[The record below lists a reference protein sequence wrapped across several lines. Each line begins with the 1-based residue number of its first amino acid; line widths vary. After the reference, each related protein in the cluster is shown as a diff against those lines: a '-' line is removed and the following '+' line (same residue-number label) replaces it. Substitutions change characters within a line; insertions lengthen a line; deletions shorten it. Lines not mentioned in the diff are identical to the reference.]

1 MNAIINASTQTSKQA
16 SKQHEQ
22 TRPPIHVRQNLD
34 FGLDQDMP
42 RYWFGNDAFK
52 TRVFDAMTMIFPDGE
67 KYFIQS
73 VRLFRDQITDPRLKA
88 EVADFIKQEAQH
100 GIAHELFNKEMIK
113 QGMPVKEMISFMVKR
128 FDRNL
133 KDNSPEF
140 NLALT
145 AASEHITALMAEC
158 FYAERK
164 TMADAHPKARA
175 LLAWHAI
182 EEMEHRSVAFDV
194 MQDVAKVNYPL
205 RAAALMMVGAM
216 MPTFAMMRVNIMLK
230 ADGYTALERIQM
242 FRQGLPWIFGKQG
255 VLSSMKKPFLDW
267 FRRDFHPNDHAVVE
281 QYPLWLQVYAETNDP
296 IAAGEA
302 FWAAGR
308 K

>member
-1 MNAIINASTQTSKQA
+1 MNAILNPSTHASKNTQTHHKIQ
-16 SKQHEQ
+16 
-22 TRPPIHVRQNLD
+22 VRKNLD

-73 VRLFRDQITDPRLKA
+73 VRLFRDQITDPRLQA

-100 GIAHELFNKEMIK
+100 GIAHDLFNQEMIK
-113 QGMPVKEMISFMVKR
+113 QGMPVNEMIRFMVKR
-128 FDRNL
+128 FNSNL
-133 KDNSPEF
+133 KNNSPEF

-158 FYAERK
+158 FYAERH

-194 MQDVAKVNYPL
+194 MKDVANVSYPL

-230 ADGYTALERIQM
+230 ADGYTAFERLHM
-242 FRQGLPWIFGKQG
+242 FRKGLPWIFGRKG
-255 VLSSMKKPFLDW
+255 VLSSMRKPFLDW
-267 FRRDFHPNDHAVVE
+267 FRPDFHPNDHAVIA
-281 QYPLWLQVYAETNDP
+281 QYPLWLQVYAKTNDP

>member
-1 MNAIINASTQTSKQA
+1 
-16 SKQHEQ
+16 
-22 TRPPIHVRQNLD
+22 
-34 FGLDQDMP
+34 
-42 RYWFGNDAFK
+42 
-52 TRVFDAMTMIFPDGE
+52 
-67 KYFIQS
+67 
-73 VRLFRDQITDPRLKA
+73 
-88 EVADFIKQEAQH
+88 
-100 GIAHELFNKEMIK
+100 
-113 QGMPVKEMISFMVKR
+113 
-128 FDRNL
+128 
-133 KDNSPEF
+133 
-140 NLALT
+140 
-145 AASEHITALMAEC
+145 
-158 FYAERK
+158 
-164 TMADAHPKARA
+164 MADAHPKARA